1 MTAYFDLMGPWIAFI
16 AGAVT
21 GSFANVCIYRIPLRQ
36 SIVLPASH
44 CIHCKEPITWHD
56 NIPIISYLILKG
68 RCRDCRGAI
77 SFRYPLIEILTAL
90 LFLGLW
96 WRNNG
101 SIILFIVE
109 VVFVTMLLI
118 GLAIDLK
125 HKLLPDRITISLL
138 VFSLMVSF
146 LPGGLS
152 PWWALIGAVSGGGLM
167 YGIAVVGDA
176 VYKRETMGGGD
187 IKLTA
192 AIGAFLGWKML
203 LVGLFL
209 AFLLGAAGGLIYL
222 AIGGRD
228 KTIPFGP
235 FLAAGA
241 LLALVIG
248 QALLTW
254 YTGFLR

>member
-1 MTAYFDLMGPWIAFI
+1 MTAFYELMGPWFAFI

-36 SIVLPASH
+36 SIVLPSSH
-44 CIHCKEPITWHD
+44 CIHCEEPIRWYD
-56 NIPIISYLILKG
+56 NIPIFSYLVLKG
-68 RCRDCRGAI
+68 RCRFCQGAI
-77 SFRYPLIEILTAL
+77 SFRYPLIELLTAV

-96 WRNNG
+96 LRNNG
-101 SIILFIVE
+101 SIIWFFVE
-109 VVFVTMLLI
+109 VVFITMLLI
-118 GLAIDLK
+118 GLAIDLE
-125 HKLLPDRITISLL
+125 HKLLPDRITLSLL
-138 VFSLMVSF
+138 VFSLLVSF

-152 PWWALIGAVSGGGLM
+152 PFWALIGALSGGGLM
-167 YGIAVVGDA
+167 YGIAVIGDA

-187 IKLTA
+187 IKLSA
-192 AIGAFLGWKML
+192 AIGAFLGWKLL
-203 LVGLFL
+203 LVGLFM
-209 AFLLGAAGGLIYL
+209 AFVLGAAGGLIYL
-222 AIGGRD
+222 VIGGRD

-248 QALLTW
+248 QDLLTW

>member
-1 MTAYFDLMGPWIAFI
+1 MTAFVDLMGPWIAFI

-21 GSFANVCIYRIPLRQ
+21 GSFANVCIYRIPRRE
-36 SIVLPASH
+36 SIVLPSSH
-44 CIHCKEPITWHD
+44 CIHCREPIRWYD
-56 NIPIISYLILKG
+56 NIPIVSYIILRG

-77 SFRYPLIEILTAL
+77 SSRYPLIELLTAL

-101 SIILFIVE
+101 AIIWFIVE

-118 GLAIDLK
+118 GLAIDLE
-125 HKLLPDRITISLL
+125 HRLLPDRITITLL
-138 VFSLMVSF
+138 VFSLLVSL

-152 PWWALIGAVSGGGLM
+152 PFKALIGAVSGGGLM

-187 IKLTA
+187 IKLSA
-192 AIGAFLGWKML
+192 AIGAFLGWEML

-209 AFLLGAAGGLIYL
+209 AFVLGAAGGLIYL
-222 AIGGRD
+222 AVGGRD

-248 QALLTW
+248 QAILTW
-254 YTGFLR
+254 YTGFLT

>member
-1 MTAYFDLMGPWIAFI
+1 MTAFFELMGPWIAFI

-44 CIHCKEPITWHD
+44 CIHCEKPINWYD
-56 NIPIISYLILKG
+56 NIPIFSYLILRG
-68 RCRDCRGAI
+68 RCRFCQGTI
-77 SFRYPLIEILTAL
+77 SPRYPLIELVTAL

-96 WRNNG
+96 LRNNG
-101 SIILFIVE
+101 SIIWFLIEIVI
-109 VVFVTMLLI
+109 VTLLLI
-118 GLAIDLK
+118 GLAIDLE
-125 HKLLPDRITISLL
+125 HKLLPDRITLSLL
-138 VFSLMVSF
+138 VFSLLVSF
-146 LPGGLS
+146 VPGDLS
-152 PWWALIGAVSGGGLM
+152 PIGALIGAVSGGGLM

-192 AIGAFLGWKML
+192 AIGAFLGWKLL

-209 AFLLGAAGGLIYL
+209 AFVLGAVGGLIYL